1 MGWYGF
7 IAVFLQLVSFTTAYP
22 RSLDL
27 YPRSGLAKACGP
39 RPIIDCEQFSA
50 YGNSPAEHLCCREY
64 VRGSYPR
71 TIGGSRVDLYRYTQ
85 GWNPND
91 QTTIGHLESLSDALE
106 KVLPLYE
113 GFGNPFNLIVIF
125 SQPPLMVEGTSVDG
139 YEQETPGTTSRCYV
153 RIEDADDLTIEQ
165 TIVHEVYHCVEDSN
179 RNGNAPPPDVFN
191 SWYIEG
197 VAEFYAAD
205 YYPFHQDNAWIRN
218 YDPTIPLYK
227 QSYEVSLFFV
237 FAHGYGWSYDD
248 INDLVFNEPQAKSFA
263 DCLNSL
269 SSNTDIE
276 KTFPAFAQA
285 FSNNLITYSDGSSV
299 DPETS
304 PGPLKFQPLPIT
316 DGGSTPWPVQAP
328 TFTIDEFSLSL
339 DPGQSFTVTWK
350 PTSKQ
355 TSMFYRQVPAT
366 DWIDMTTDEASFA
379 LTCDDDAA
387 VLDFLFT
394 CTDNTDQGSGTLLFT
409 QINKQDCCTA
419 DPTTP
424 TCTTP
429 PGSITTPVTPTPPA
443 TNPSSDGDIDSC
455 LRGTWNLNLA
465 DLQAAIEQ
473 SLAKSS
479 ATISNLKLTGSTQF
493 VLPSTG
499 TAATW
504 TFTDLDISYDLD
516 ASGISASTLID
527 IDGTSSGDL
536 VMGTGS
542 TFTFTNPVSS
552 GTAKTTTTTDVTG
565 PIELDF
571 DLSSEYG
578 SNILCAYTCSATTL
592 SLSGTIITA
601 SQGVPAGT
609 LVWAYGFTKA

>member
-1 MGWYGF
+1 MWWPGF
-7 IAVFLQLVSFTTAYP
+7 VTVFLQLCSLTTAYP
-22 RSLDL
+22 HSVNLQSRSA
-27 YPRSGLAKACGP
+27 LAKACGP

-85 GWNPND
+85 GGWDPNN
-91 QTTIGHLESLSDALE
+91 QTTIGHLESLGDALE

-113 GFGNPFNLIVIF
+113 SFGDTFNLIVVF
-125 SQPPLMVEGTSVDG
+125 SKPPLEDEGTAVDG

-179 RNGNAPPPDVFN
+179 RNGNAPPADDFN

-205 YYPFHQDNAWIRN
+205 YYPFHQDNTWIRKYN
-218 YDPTIPLYK
+218 PSIPLYK

-263 DCLNSL
+263 DCLSSL
-269 SSNTDIE
+269 SGNADIG

-285 FSNNLITYSDGSSV
+285 FSNNLITYSDGSLV

-304 PGPLKFQPLPIT
+304 PGPLKFQSLPIP
-316 DGGSTPWPVQAP
+316 DGGSTPWPVKAP
-328 TFTIDEFSLSL
+328 TFTVDEFSLSL
-339 DPGQSFTVTWK
+339 DPGQSFSITWN

-366 DWIDMTTDEASFA
+366 DWIDMTTDAASFA

-387 VLDFLFT
+387 VIDFLFT
-394 CTDNTDQGSGTLLFT
+394 CTDDTDQGSGTLEFT

-419 DPTTP
+419 DPTAP
-424 TCTTP
+424 SCTTP
-429 PGSITTPVTPTPPA
+429 PASIVTPAPPA
-443 TNPSSDGDIDSC
+443 TNPSSGGGIDSC

-465 DLQAAIEQ
+465 DLQAAIEKAE
-473 SLAKSS
+473 AKSS
-479 ATISNLKLTGSTQF
+479 ATISNLQVTGSTQF
-493 VLPSTG
+493 VVPSSG
-499 TAATW
+499 TQATW
-504 TFTDLDISYDLD
+504 TFTDLDISYDIAAD
-516 ASGISASTLID
+516 SFTGSTIID
-527 IDGTSSGDL
+527 INGNSVGDL

-542 TFTFTNPVSS
+542 TFTITNPVSS
-552 GTAKTTTTTDVTG
+552 GIAKTTTTTDITG
-565 PIELDF
+565 PIEIDF

-578 SNILCAYTCSATTL
+578 SNILCAYTCSSTTL

-601 SQGVPAGT
+601 SQGLPAGT
-609 LVWAYGFTKA
+609 LVWSYGFTKA